1 MFKEN
6 REVIKMKD
14 MYTVYLWKHVK
25 NKMSLMPFPW
35 MHLNKDDA
43 VIIGRFNSFCDV
55 AACVNSHENAKSV
68 CGIWKVDDTGEG
80 RWFD

>member
-1 MFKEN
+1 
-6 REVIKMKD
+6 MKD

-25 NKMSLMPFPW
+25 NKMFLMPFPW
-35 MHLNKDDA
+35 LHLNKDDA